1 MNIIFDSAVAE
12 QLKEKHTILELD
24 TLLQPGMEKPMVL
37 YAVVEAIN
45 LAEIS
50 TLPFYKGL
58 HQEMITAYKS
68 GEWNRAIEIA
78 ESLRGQFSGEI
89 DEFYERVVD
98 FCTEAAK
105 VNKEWDG
112 IMFVVPTE
120 DN

>member
-12 QLKEKHTILELD
+12 QLKDKHTILELD
-24 TLLQPGMEKPMVL
+24 TLLQPGMEKPVIL
-37 YAVVEAIN
+37 YAVVDVIN

-58 HQEMITAYKS
+58 HQEMITAYKA
-68 GEWNRAIEIA
+68 GDWARAQEIA
-78 ESLRGQFSGEI
+78 ESLKGHFSGEI

-98 FCTEAAK
+98 FCAESAK

-112 IMFVVPTE
+112 VMFVVPTE